1 MKINKIFLSVA
12 MLAICIFVGASINGV
27 SQSSKLAQEVRTAT
41 YDEKSLNDEGLF
53 DDFEKHEVTKN
64 YESITVKAEKQFD
77 KSIFSEFDLVSF
89 DADSESI
96 TVNYQA
102 VFVEEESTMYLSV
115 SISNNE
121 GEEPIIEVLPG
132 LVTFNKNGDT
142 DVMFMDGE
150 EEIWLSDLAQSDV
163 INNTGFWSFIRK
175 VINYAVESEPVK
187 EIVNVITAICAPFIR
202 IAVTTLYL
210 SGHGSFAAW
219 IGAQILNMKQ
229 EYKVTKYSNGTEVS
243 IPTGIYHANFNCW
256 QKNVGY
262 DDFYDEVFDNGTQIA
277 GRKRMARHKYE
288 IDMDGNTYNGPE
300 YILWAWKGD
309 YYNLGAGC
317 ELGIYKKIET
327 SNFGLRWTV
336 DTSKAFSC
344 NAKLYF
350 SGAGKN
356 IIDWNNNGNKH
367 WWFTGFNSNYQFP
380 VLLDIN
386 QLTATFE
393 VTFNSFSNPE
403 DNETFYN
410 DFYHS
415 YIKYRN
421 QSSEDWKYWST
432 NKANILY
439 YNGMRCHKATLS
451 F

>member
-175 VINYAVESEPVK
+175 VINYADRKS
-187 EIVNVITAICAPFIR
+187 TR
-202 IAVTTLYL
+202 
-210 SGHGSFAAW
+210 
-219 IGAQILNMKQ
+219 LN
-229 EYKVTKYSNGTEVS
+229 
-243 IPTGIYHANFNCW
+243 
-256 QKNVGY
+256 
-262 DDFYDEVFDNGTQIA
+262 
-277 GRKRMARHKYE
+277 
-288 IDMDGNTYNGPE
+288 
-300 YILWAWKGD
+300 
-309 YYNLGAGC
+309 
-317 ELGIYKKIET
+317 
-327 SNFGLRWTV
+327 
-336 DTSKAFSC
+336 
-344 NAKLYF
+344 
-350 SGAGKN
+350 
-356 IIDWNNNGNKH
+356 
-367 WWFTGFNSNYQFP
+367 
-380 VLLDIN
+380 
-386 QLTATFE
+386 
-393 VTFNSFSNPE
+393 
-403 DNETFYN
+403 
-410 DFYHS
+410 
-415 YIKYRN
+415 
-421 QSSEDWKYWST
+421 SS
-432 NKANILY
+432 
-439 YNGMRCHKATLS
+439 H
-451 F
+451 